1 MNTAAGKLG
10 GLNWQAQSAPTQWV
24 PILLLALACALA
36 VSKWVLPDW
45 LVRTPA
51 WLLWPFADW
60 INSAFN
66 FIKDDLGVITLTR
79 ALADGVQWMLDVSA
93 NLLYGKKR
101 WPRIGPIP
109 WMAIATT
116 AFFVGYAL
124 KGWRLALLS
133 GGTFVWIALMGQWKW
148 TMETLSVVIVAVPI
162 AVVLGLLLGIA
173 SWRSTRVEKLLHP
186 VLNIAQSLPHFA
198 YMIPVVVFIG
208 VGPKAGA
215 IVTIIFAV
223 PPMIRM
229 TLLGLK
235 KVPSEVIEGGQMSG
249 ANRWQLL
256 RYVRIPSARTEILV
270 GVNQVIMQ
278 SLAMVVLASFI
289 GMPGLGQKLLQLLQA
304 LKIGRSIEIGI
315 TIVLLAV
322 VLDRCSKAWAMRQPL
337 HHERSTSWFRQHR
350 LLLCWAASMLVIF
363 WLASFWPWVTEI
375 KRSQAFTLS
384 KEFDAVVGAAIA
396 FLDPYTL
403 ALRGFLITS
412 VLIPMRDAYLW
423 LPFSAVLALV
433 TGLAWLVGGR
443 RSALICLAFI
453 GLIAMSGW
461 WDRAMI
467 TAYMVSFA
475 VLVSASIGLPLGIW
489 AAGSERRSSLILL
502 ACDTAQTFPSFI
514 YLIPVVML
522 FGVNDVAAIGA
533 VIVFGIVPM
542 TRYTI
547 EGLRNVP
554 ATILEAS
561 DMAGASAWQKLWTA
575 RMPLALPTIMVGVNQ
590 TVMFSLFMVIIAAFI
605 GTQDL
610 GQEMQRAL
618 SATDVGKGLVL
629 GLCVAFMGLMVDHL
643 VTTWAAAKR
652 QSLGID

>member
-1 MNTAAGKLG
+1 MSVAASKLPLRTNT
-10 GLNWQAQSAPTQWV
+10 LNIRPV
-24 PILLLALACALA
+24 GHLLLLCAVLLA
-36 VSKWVLPDW
+36 VLKLALPEFMIRPPQW
-45 LVRTPA
+45 LV
-51 WLLWPFADW
+51 LPFADW
-60 INSAFN
+60 INAAFE
-66 FIKDDLGVITLTR
+66 FLKDDLGLIHLTR
-79 ALADGVQWMLDVSA
+79 AFADGVQWLLDVTA
-93 NLLYGKKR
+93 NLLYGKNR
-101 WPRIGPIP
+101 WPKIGPIP
-109 WMAIATT
+109 WSVVAVSAAMI
-116 AFFVGYAL
+116 GYAL
-124 KGWRLALLS
+124 NGWRLALLA
-133 GGTFVWIALMGQWKW
+133 GGTFVWVALMGQWKW
-148 TMETLSVVIVAVPI
+148 TMETLSVVVVAVPI
-162 AVVLGLLLGIA
+162 AVLLGLLVGIA
-173 SWRSTRVEKLLHP
+173 CWRKRSVEMFMNP

-215 IVTIIFAV
+215 IVTIIFAT

-235 KVPSEVIEGGQMSG
+235 KVPSEVVESAQMCGST
-249 ANRWQLL
+249 RWQLL
-256 RYVRIPSARTEILV
+256 RFARLPTARSDILI

-322 VLDRCSKAWAMRQPL
+322 VLDRCSKAWAMRQPT
-337 HHERSTSWFRQHR
+337 HYEKGTPWYQRHR
-350 LLLCWAASMLVIF
+350 LLLI
-363 WLASFWPWVTEI
+363 WLALMCAAFALSYVWPLASEI
-375 KRSQAFTLS
+375 KRSDAFTLS
-384 KEFDAVVGAAIA
+384 KQFDLVVGSAIQFVDPVTQSMRA
-396 FLDPYTL
+396 FL
-403 ALRGFLITS
+403 IKS

-423 LPFSAVLALV
+423 LPYSAVLIF
-433 TGLAWLVGGR
+433 LAGIGWLIGGR
-443 RSALICLAFI
+443 RSALICLVFF
-453 GLIAMSGW
+453 GLIALSGW

-475 VLVSASIGLPLGIW
+475 VLIAALIGLPLGIW
-489 AAGSERRSSLILL
+489 ASASESRANTVLLI
-502 ACDTAQTFPSFI
+502 CDTAQTFPSFI

-533 VIVFGIVPM
+533 VIVFGLVPM

-547 EGLRNVP
+547 EGLRGVP
-554 ATILEAS
+554 PTMLEAA
-561 DMAGASAWQKLWTA
+561 DMSGASARQKLWTVKF
-575 RMPLALPTIMVGVNQ
+575 PIALPTIMVGVNQ

-618 SATDVGKGLVL
+618 SSTDVGKGLVL

-643 VTTWAAAKR
+643 VTTWASSRREA
-652 QSLGID
+652 LGIE